1 MATIK
6 NSEYWEQRLANVVW
20 NSYNTLEEENIAL
33 LDHYDKT
40 MNSIRSE
47 LMKLE
52 ESKELTRSEK
62 YRVEHLKSLQDQILK
77 ECEKLGENVEKDMI
91 ENVSKQMQ
99 NIHKTAFANISN
111 EKFSRLSKNA
121 CKDIINTPWQGSSFS
136 QRLWKNTGKL
146 VNELND
152 ILSTGITKGKT
163 IAEMAFQLST
173 RMNKDM
179 NSCHRLVRTET
190 INSLNRASIRGLINA
205 GVEYVRWWAAEDERT
220 CKMCGTNHGKIY
232 PIDKAPN
239 LPCHPGCRCT
249 WLPVFED
256 EITKEDIQHM
266 YDLSDD
272 EMYAVNQY
280 VSSESYK
287 INDIFRRGMLLSG
300 SMKQMSKN
308 LDKALNKL
316 DSYEGDVTRSL
327 SIDDPGILKS
337 FLQAHKVGNS
347 VTYPEYISTTSG
359 GIYNKKGNIQLYILN
374 SKNGKDLTLIN
385 KSEKEVLYKRNSS
398 FKVVAKEEKK
408 GKVFILLEELD

>member
-1 MATIK
+1 MAVK
-6 NSEYWEQRLANVVW
+6 NSDYWEERLANAVW

-33 LDHYDKT
+33 LDHYSKT

-52 ESKELTRSEK
+52 ELKELTRSEK
-62 YRVEHLKSLQDQILK
+62 YRVEHLKSLQNQILK
-77 ECEKLGENVEKDMI
+77 ECERLGENIEKDMI
-91 ENVSKQMQ
+91 GNVSKQMQ
-99 NIHKTAFANISN
+99 DIYETAFTNISN
-111 EKFSRLSKNA
+111 EKFSKLSKNL
-121 CKDIINTPWQGSSFS
+121 CKDIINTPWRGSSFS

-146 VNELND
+146 ANELND
-152 ILSTGITKGKT
+152 ILSVGITKGKT
-163 IAEMAFQLST
+163 IAEMAFQLSS

-179 NSCHRLVRTET
+179 NICHRLVRTET
-190 INSLNRASIRGLINA
+190 INSLNRASMRGLIDA
-205 GVEYVRWWAAEDERT
+205 GVKYVRWWAAEDERT
-220 CKMCGTNHGKIY
+220 CKKCGANHGK
-232 PIDKAPN
+232 PDRIDKAPN

-256 EITKEDIQHM
+256 EITKEDIQHI
-266 YDLSDD
+266 YDLSND

-287 INDIFRRGMLLSG
+287 INDILRRGMILSE

-308 LDKALNKL
+308 LDEALNKL
-316 DSYEGDVTRSL
+316 GSYEGDVTRSL

-337 FLQAHKVGNS
+337 FLQVHKVGNT
-347 VTYPEYISTTSG
+347 VTYLEYISTTSG
-359 GIYNKKGNIQLYILN
+359 AIYNKKGNIQIYILN

-398 FKVVAKEEKK
+398 FKVVDKEEKK